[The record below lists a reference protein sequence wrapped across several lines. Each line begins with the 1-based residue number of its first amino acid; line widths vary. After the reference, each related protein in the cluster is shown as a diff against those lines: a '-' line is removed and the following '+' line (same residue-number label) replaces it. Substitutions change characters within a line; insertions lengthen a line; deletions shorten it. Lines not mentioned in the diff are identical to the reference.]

1 MNKFLNF
8 SFRYYLKSNKI
19 YFILICIILFLNQS
33 KIFAEDY
40 SLNFNGT
47 NEYVIVPFDST
58 MNPSGDF
65 SVSAWVKLSNKNEYR
80 SAVTSRSETV
90 NGNQTGGYM
99 LYISDA
105 NKWQFWNGFGDTAG
119 FWKQANS
126 DRRIIENTW
135 QMQTVTYDH
144 SNTLM
149 RLYVDGEL
157 LKQNSSASLV
167 ANTDKPLYIGAGR
180 TNKHPHDALP
190 PDFYFNGRIDDVA
203 IWNTTLSA
211 AEIVQLYNSG
221 ETLYA
226 GDNYGDYTSA
236 GSLQEYWTM
245 DTEVSGENNGSGT
258 TLFGEKNNNDG
269 SFVNTPDWDDTDFPG
284 TVPTLSS
291 SSPVDD
297 ETNVLTDTN
306 IVLNFSEIIKVNTG
320 NITLKKTSD
329 DSVVEIFDI
338 NGSNVSL
345 SSTTQITIDPTDLLE
360 NSTEYYI
367 LIDATAIV
375 DLSRNNFEGIS
386 LTTALSF
393 STAGAAAS
401 NSLDDPLDDKD
412 VVASI
417 EAQTEAPKKVVQH
430 VTTPIFNRL
439 NWIRGYETDEN
450 LSAQNIKFNIAN
462 PKIDKILNIIHQT
475 VSLNKIPNRLEDDWL
490 FWSEGSISVGRVGET
505 STSSF
510 KEIDT
515 NAITIGWDKKIDQ
528 KKIHGYAITY
538 TKDDVKV
545 GDNGSTL
552 DVDSYSFSTYATFHR
567 KENSYIEGIL
577 GTSRLD
583 LKNKRVKNSN
593 SLTGDRNGKQFFGS
607 IHYINT
613 ITKENVNIS
622 PNLRLDL
629 SYTKLTDYTETG
641 TNALNY
647 HEQTVETAG
656 IYGGFA
662 FNKEVF
668 KDDYIIR
675 PTAGFELGIDLSPS
689 SDVSLNYVSDP
700 NTKYTKSIDQQ
711 GEESVKGKIGFDLLK
726 DNGWSLMAFYERNQS
741 ENSHSDT
748 FYFLAGYVVS
758 KDEEYAMELDENKT
772 SLVYKRNLDGFEIK
786 FDSGYELFTE
796 NPDYELFLKLT
807 SKF

>member
-1 MNKFLNF
+1 MLSIIKF
-8 SFRYYLKSNKI
+8 
-19 YFILICIILFLNQS
+19 YFFYFLFFLGLINSSI
-33 KIFAEDY
+33 AEDY
-40 SLNFNGT
+40 SLSFNGT
-47 NEYVIVPFDST
+47 NEYVSVPFDST
-58 MNPSGDF
+58 MNPSGNF
-65 SVSAWVKLSNKNEYR
+65 SVSAWVKLSNKNAYR

-99 LYISDA
+99 LYISNA
-105 NKWQFWNGFGDTAG
+105 NKWQFWNGFGNTG
-119 FWKQANS
+119 GLWKQANS
-126 DRRIIENTW
+126 STRIIENTW

-144 SNTLM
+144 ANTHM
-149 RLYVDGEL
+149 RLYVDGVLVAQNNSETL
-157 LKQNSSASLV
+157 L

-180 TNKHPHDALP
+180 TNKHPHDVDP
-190 PDFYFNGRIDDVA
+190 PQFHFNGKIDDVA
-203 IWNTTLSA
+203 IWNAMLSSD
-211 AEIVQLYNSG
+211 EIVQLYNSG

-226 GDNYGDYTSA
+226 GDNYGNYTSS

-245 DTEVSGENNGSGT
+245 DTEVSGENNGTGT

-269 SFVNTPDWDDTDFPG
+269 TFVNTPDWDDADFPG
-284 TVPTLSS
+284 TVPSLSS
-291 SSPVDD
+291 SSPADD
-297 ETNVLTDTN
+297 ETNVLTDIN

-338 NGSNVSL
+338 NGANVSL
-345 SSTTQITIDPTDLLE
+345 SSNTQITIDPTDFLE
-360 NSTEYYI
+360 KNTDYYV

-375 DLSRNNFEGIS
+375 DLSRNNYGGIS
-386 LTTALSF
+386 NKTTYNF
-393 STAGAAAS
+393 STGGKGAT
-401 NSLDDPLDDKD
+401 NPLDDKD

-417 EAQTEAPKKVVQH
+417 EAQTEAPKKVLQH
-430 VTTPIFNRL
+430 ITTPIFNRL
-439 NWIRGYETDEN
+439 NWIRGYETDNN
-450 LSAQNIKFNIAN
+450 LNSQKIKFNLVN
-462 PKIDKILNIIHQT
+462 PKIDKILNIIPET
-475 VSLNKIPNRLEDDWL
+475 VSLNKIPTRLEDDWL

-552 DVDSYSFSTYATFHR
+552 DVESYSFSTYATFHR
-567 KENSYIEGIL
+567 KENSYVEGIL
-577 GTSRLD
+577 GTSKLD
-583 LKNKRVKNSN
+583 LRNKRVKNNN
-593 SLTGDRNGKQFFGS
+593 SLKGDRNGKQFFGS

-613 ITKENVNIS
+613 ISNEKVNIS

-641 TNALNY
+641 SNAISY
-647 HEQTVETAG
+647 DEQTVETAG
-656 IYGGFA
+656 IFGGFT

-675 PTAGFELGIDLSPS
+675 PSAGFELGLDLSPN
-689 SDVSLNYVSDP
+689 SDISLNYVSDP

-711 GEESVKGKIGFDLLK
+711 GEESIKGKVGFDLLK

-741 ENSHSDT
+741 QNRHSDT
-748 FYFLAGYVVS
+748 FYFLTGYVVS
-758 KDEEYAMELDENKT
+758 KDEEYVMKIDENKT
-772 SLVYKRNLDGFEIK
+772 SLVYKKNIDGVDIK

-796 NPDYELFLKLT
+796 NPDYYFNLKLT
-807 SKF
+807 RNF

>member
-1 MNKFLNF
+1 MLSIIKF
-8 SFRYYLKSNKI
+8 
-19 YFILICIILFLNQS
+19 YFFYFLFFLGLINSSI
-33 KIFAEDY
+33 AEDY
-40 SLNFNGT
+40 SLSFNGT
-47 NEYVIVPFDST
+47 NEYVSVPFDST
-58 MNPSGDF
+58 MNPSGNF
-65 SVSAWVKLSNKNEYR
+65 SVSAWVKLSNKNAYR

-99 LYISDA
+99 LYISNA
-105 NKWQFWNGFGDTAG
+105 NKWQFWNGFGNTG
-119 FWKQANS
+119 GLWKQANS
-126 DRRIIENTW
+126 STRIIENTW

-144 SNTLM
+144 ANTHM
-149 RLYVDGEL
+149 RLYVDGVL
-157 LKQNSSASLV
+157 VAQNNSASLV

-180 TNKHPHDALP
+180 TNKHPHDVDP
-190 PDFYFNGRIDDVA
+190 PQFHFNGKIDDVA
-203 IWNTTLSA
+203 IWNAMLSSD
-211 AEIVQLYNSG
+211 EIVQLYNSG

-226 GDNYGDYTSA
+226 GDNYGNYTSS

-245 DTEVSGENNGSGT
+245 DTEVSGENNGTGT

-269 SFVNTPDWDDTDFPG
+269 TFVNTPDWDDADFPG
-284 TVPTLSS
+284 TVPSLSS
-291 SSPVDD
+291 SSPADD
-297 ETNVLTDTN
+297 ETNVLTDIN

-345 SSTTQITIDPTDLLE
+345 SSTTQITIDPTDFLE
-360 NSTEYYI
+360 KSTDYYV

-375 DLSRNNFEGIS
+375 DLSRNNYAGIS
-386 LTTALSF
+386 NKTTYNF
-393 STAGAAAS
+393 STGGTGAS
-401 NSLDDPLDDKD
+401 NPLDDKD

-430 VTTPIFNRL
+430 VTTPVFNRL

-450 LSAQNIKFNIAN
+450 LSAQKIKFNIAN
-462 PKIDKILNIIHQT
+462 PKIEKILNVIPQT
-475 VSLNKIPNRLEDDWL
+475 VSLNKIPTRLEDDWL

-552 DVDSYSFSTYATFHR
+552 DVESYSFSTYATFHR
-567 KENSYIEGIL
+567 KENSYVEGIL
-577 GTSRLD
+577 GTSKLD
-583 LKNKRVKNSN
+583 LRNKRVKNNN
-593 SLTGDRNGKQFFGS
+593 SLKGDRNGKQFFGS

-613 ITKENVNIS
+613 ISNEKVNIS

-641 TNALNY
+641 SNAISY
-647 HEQTVETAG
+647 DEQTVETAG
-656 IYGGFA
+656 IFGGFT

-675 PTAGFELGIDLSPS
+675 PSAGFELGLDLSPN
-689 SDVSLNYVSDP
+689 SDISLNYVSDP

-711 GEESVKGKIGFDLLK
+711 GEESIKGKVGFDLLK

-741 ENSHSDT
+741 QNRHSDT
-748 FYFLAGYVVS
+748 FYFLTGYVVS
-758 KDEEYAMELDENKT
+758 KDEEYVMKIDENKT
-772 SLVYKRNLDGFEIK
+772 SLVYKKNIDGIDIK

-796 NPDYELFLKLT
+796 NPDYYFNLKLT
-807 SKF
+807 RNF

>member
-1 MNKFLNF
+1 MNKFLNL
-8 SFRYYLKSNKI
+8 SFRQYLKSKI
-19 YFILICIILFLNQS
+19 NYFIWISIILFFNQN

-40 SLNFNGT
+40 SLSFNGT
-47 NEYVIVPFDST
+47 NEYVSVPFNST

-65 SVSAWVKLSNKNEYR
+65 SVSAWVKLTNSNKYR

-105 NKWQFWNGFGDTAG
+105 NKWQFWNGHGDTDG
-119 FWKQANS
+119 FWAQANS
-126 DRRIIENTW
+126 DKRIVQNTW

-144 SNTLM
+144 ANTHM
-149 RLYVDGEL
+149 RLYVDGVLVAQNNSETL
-157 LKQNSSASLV
+157 L

-190 PDFYFNGRIDDVA
+190 PQFYFNGNIDDVA

-226 GDNYGDYTSA
+226 GDNYGDYTSS

-245 DTEVSGENNGSGT
+245 DSEVSGENNGSGT
-258 TLFGEKNNNDG
+258 TLFGERNNNDG
-269 SFVNTPDWDDTDFPG
+269 TFVNTPDWDSSDYPG
-284 TVPTLSS
+284 TDPTLSS

-297 ETNVLTDTN
+297 ETNVLTDIN
-306 IVLNFSEIIKVNTG
+306 IVLNFSEIIKVNSG

-329 DSVVEIFDI
+329 DSVVETFDI

-345 SSTTQITIDPTDLLE
+345 SSNTQITIDPTDFLE
-360 NSTEYYI
+360 KNTEYYV

-375 DLSRNNFEGIS
+375 DLSRNNYAGIS
-386 LTTALSF
+386 STTALSF
-393 STAGAAAS
+393 STGGTGAS
-401 NSLDDPLDDKD
+401 NPFDDKD
-412 VVASI
+412 VLALI

-430 VTTPIFNRL
+430 VTSPIFNRL
-439 NWIRGYETDEN
+439 NWIRGYEIDDN
-450 LSAQNIKFNIAN
+450 LSAQKIKLNIAN
-462 PKIDKILNIIHQT
+462 PKIEKILNIIPQT
-475 VSLNKIPNRLEDDWL
+475 VSLNKIPSRSEDDWL
-490 FWSEGSISVGRVGET
+490 FWSEGSIGVGRVGET
-505 STSSF
+505 SSSSF

-515 NAITIGWDKKIDQ
+515 NSVTLGWDKKKNQ
-528 KKIHGYAITY
+528 KTIHGYAITY
-538 TKDDVKV
+538 TKEDVKV

-552 DVDSYSFSTYATFHR
+552 DVHSYSLSTYTTFHQ

-577 GTSRLD
+577 GTSILD
-583 LKNKRVKNSN
+583 LENKRVKNSN
-593 SLTGDRNGKQFFGS
+593 SSTGDRNAKQLFGS

-613 ITKENVNIS
+613 ISKKNTNIS
-622 PNLRLDL
+622 PNLRFDL
-629 SYTKLTDYTETG
+629 SYTKLADYTETG
-641 TNALNY
+641 SNAIKY
-647 HEQTVETAG
+647 HEQIVETAG
-656 IYGGFA
+656 VYGGFT

-668 KDDYIIR
+668 KDEYIIR
-675 PTAGFELGIDLSPS
+675 PTAGFELGLDLSPS

-711 GEESVKGKIGFDLLK
+711 GEKSIKGKVGFDLLK
-726 DNGWSLMAFYERNQS
+726 ENGWSLMAFYERNQS

-748 FYFLAGYVVS
+748 FYFLTGYVVS
-758 KDEEYAMELDENKT
+758 KDEEYTMELNENKT
-772 SLVYKRNLDGFEIK
+772 LLVYKRKIDGFEIK
-786 FDSGYELFTE
+786 FDTGYELFTE
-796 NPDYELFLKLT
+796 NPLYELNLKLT

>member
-1 MNKFLNF
+1 MLSIIKF
-8 SFRYYLKSNKI
+8 
-19 YFILICIILFLNQS
+19 YFFYFLFFLGLINSSI
-33 KIFAEDY
+33 AEDY
-40 SLNFNGT
+40 SLSFNGT
-47 NEYVIVPFDST
+47 NEYVSVPFDST
-58 MNPSGDF
+58 MNPSGNF
-65 SVSAWVKLSNKNEYR
+65 SVSAWVKLSNKNAYR

-99 LYISDA
+99 LYISNA
-105 NKWQFWNGFGDTAG
+105 NKWQFWNGFGNTG
-119 FWKQANS
+119 GLWKQANS
-126 DRRIIENTW
+126 STRIIENTW

-144 SNTLM
+144 ANTHM
-149 RLYVDGEL
+149 RLYVDGVLVAQNNSETL
-157 LKQNSSASLV
+157 L

-180 TNKHPHDALP
+180 TNKHPHDVDP
-190 PDFYFNGRIDDVA
+190 PQFHFNGKIDDVA
-203 IWNTTLSA
+203 IWNAMLSSD
-211 AEIVQLYNSG
+211 EIVQLYNSG

-226 GDNYGDYTSA
+226 GDNYGNYTSS

-245 DTEVSGENNGSGT
+245 DTEVSGENNGTGT

-269 SFVNTPDWDDTDFPG
+269 TFVNTPDWDDADFPG
-284 TVPTLSS
+284 TVPSLSS
-291 SSPVDD
+291 SSPADD
-297 ETNVLTDTN
+297 ETNVLTDIN

-338 NGSNVSL
+338 NGANVSL
-345 SSTTQITIDPTDLLE
+345 SSNTQITIDPTDFLE
-360 NSTEYYI
+360 KNTDYYV

-375 DLSRNNFEGIS
+375 DLSRNNYGGIS
-386 LTTALSF
+386 NKTTYNF
-393 STAGAAAS
+393 STGGKGAT
-401 NSLDDPLDDKD
+401 NPLDDKD

-417 EAQTEAPKKVVQH
+417 EAQTEAPKKVLQH
-430 VTTPIFNRL
+430 ITTPIFNRL
-439 NWIRGYETDEN
+439 NWIRGYETDNN
-450 LSAQNIKFNIAN
+450 LNSQKIKFNLVN
-462 PKIDKILNIIHQT
+462 PKIDKILNIIPET
-475 VSLNKIPNRLEDDWL
+475 VSLNKIPTRLEDDWL

-552 DVDSYSFSTYATFHR
+552 DVESYSFSTYATFHR
-567 KENSYIEGIL
+567 KENSYVEGIL
-577 GTSRLD
+577 GTSKLD
-583 LKNKRVKNSN
+583 LRNKRVKNNN
-593 SLTGDRNGKQFFGS
+593 SLKGDRNGKQFFGS

-613 ITKENVNIS
+613 ISNEKVNIS

-641 TNALNY
+641 SNAISY
-647 HEQTVETAG
+647 DEQTVETAG
-656 IYGGFA
+656 IFGGFT

-675 PTAGFELGIDLSPS
+675 PSAGFELGLDLSPN
-689 SDVSLNYVSDP
+689 SDISLNYVSDP

-711 GEESVKGKIGFDLLK
+711 GEESIKGKVGFDLLK

-741 ENSHSDT
+741 QNRHSDT
-748 FYFLAGYVVS
+748 FYFLTGYVVS
-758 KDEEYAMELDENKT
+758 KDEEYVMKIDENKT
-772 SLVYKRNLDGFEIK
+772 SLVYKKNIDGIDIK

-796 NPDYELFLKLT
+796 NPDYYFNLKLT
-807 SKF
+807 RNF

>member
-1 MNKFLNF
+1 MLSIIKF
-8 SFRYYLKSNKI
+8 
-19 YFILICIILFLNQS
+19 YFFYFLFFLGLINSSI
-33 KIFAEDY
+33 AEDY
-40 SLNFNGT
+40 SLSFNGT
-47 NEYVIVPFDST
+47 NEYVSVPFDST
-58 MNPSGDF
+58 MNPSGNF
-65 SVSAWVKLSNKNEYR
+65 SVSAWVKLSNKNAYR

-99 LYISDA
+99 LYISNA
-105 NKWQFWNGFGDTAG
+105 NKWQFWNGFGNTG
-119 FWKQANS
+119 GLWKQANS
-126 DRRIIENTW
+126 STRIIENTW

-144 SNTLM
+144 ANTHM
-149 RLYVDGEL
+149 RLYVDGVL
-157 LKQNSSASLV
+157 VAQNNSASLV

-180 TNKHPHDALP
+180 TNKHPHDVDP
-190 PDFYFNGRIDDVA
+190 PQFHFNGKIDDVA
-203 IWNTTLSA
+203 IWNAMLSSD
-211 AEIVQLYNSG
+211 EIVQLYNSG

-226 GDNYGDYTSA
+226 GDNYGNYTSS

-245 DTEVSGENNGSGT
+245 DTEVSGENNGTGT

-269 SFVNTPDWDDTDFPG
+269 TFVNTPDWDDADFPG
-284 TVPTLSS
+284 TVPSLSS
-291 SSPVDD
+291 SSPADD
-297 ETNVLTDTN
+297 ETNVLTDIN

-338 NGSNVSL
+338 NGANVSL
-345 SSTTQITIDPTDLLE
+345 SSNTQITIDPTDFLE
-360 NSTEYYI
+360 KNTDYYV

-375 DLSRNNFEGIS
+375 DLSRNNYGGIS
-386 LTTALSF
+386 NKTTYNF
-393 STAGAAAS
+393 STGGKGAT
-401 NSLDDPLDDKD
+401 NPLDDKD
-412 VVASI
+412 VVSSI
-417 EAQTEAPKKVVQH
+417 EAQTEAPKKVLQH
-430 VTTPIFNRL
+430 ITTPIFNRL
-439 NWIRGYETDEN
+439 NWIRGYETDNN
-450 LSAQNIKFNIAN
+450 LNSQKIKFNIVN
-462 PKIDKILNIIHQT
+462 PKIDKILNIIPET
-475 VSLNKIPNRLEDDWL
+475 VSLNKIPTRLEDDWL

-552 DVDSYSFSTYATFHR
+552 DVESYSFSTYATFHR
-567 KENSYIEGIL
+567 KENSYVEGIL
-577 GTSRLD
+577 GTSKLD
-583 LKNKRVKNSN
+583 LRNKRVKNNN
-593 SLTGDRNGKQFFGS
+593 SLKGDRNGKQFFGS

-613 ITKENVNIS
+613 ISNEKVNIS

-641 TNALNY
+641 SNAISY
-647 HEQTVETAG
+647 DEQTVETAG
-656 IYGGFA
+656 IFGGFT

-675 PTAGFELGIDLSPS
+675 PSAGFELGLDLSPN
-689 SDVSLNYVSDP
+689 SDISLNYVSDP

-711 GEESVKGKIGFDLLK
+711 GEESIKGKVGFDLLK

-741 ENSHSDT
+741 QNRHSDT
-748 FYFLAGYVVS
+748 FYFLTGYVVS
-758 KDEEYAMELDENKT
+758 KDEEYVMKIDENKT
-772 SLVYKRNLDGFEIK
+772 SLVYKKNIDGIDIK

-796 NPDYELFLKLT
+796 NPDYYFNLKLT
-807 SKF
+807 RNF

>member
-1 MNKFLNF
+1 MNKFLNL
-8 SFRYYLKSNKI
+8 SFRQYLKSKI
-19 YFILICIILFLNQS
+19 NYFIWISIILFFNQN

-40 SLNFNGT
+40 SLSFNGT
-47 NEYVIVPFDST
+47 NEYVSVPFNST

-65 SVSAWVKLSNKNEYR
+65 SVSAWVKLTNSNKYR

-105 NKWQFWNGFGDTAG
+105 NKWQFWNGHGDTDG
-119 FWKQANS
+119 FWAQANS
-126 DRRIIENTW
+126 DRRIVQNTW

-144 SNTLM
+144 ANTHM
-149 RLYVDGEL
+149 RLYVDGVLVAQNNSETL
-157 LKQNSSASLV
+157 L

-190 PDFYFNGRIDDVA
+190 PQFYFNGNIDDVA

-226 GDNYGDYTSA
+226 GDNYGDYTSS

-245 DTEVSGENNGSGT
+245 DSEVSGENNGSGT
-258 TLFGEKNNNDG
+258 TLFGERNNNDG
-269 SFVNTPDWDDTDFPG
+269 TFVNTPDWDSSDYPG
-284 TVPTLSS
+284 TDPTLSS

-306 IVLNFSEIIKVNTG
+306 IVLNFSEIIKVNSG

-329 DSVVEIFDI
+329 DSVVETFDI

-345 SSTTQITIDPTDLLE
+345 SSNTQITIDPTDFLE
-360 NSTEYYI
+360 KNTEYYV

-375 DLSRNNFEGIS
+375 DLSRNNYAGIS
-386 LTTALSF
+386 STTALSF
-393 STAGAAAS
+393 STGGTGAS
-401 NSLDDPLDDKD
+401 NPFDDKD
-412 VVASI
+412 VLALI

-430 VTTPIFNRL
+430 VTSPIFNRL
-439 NWIRGYETDEN
+439 NWIRGYEIDDN
-450 LSAQNIKFNIAN
+450 LSAQKIKFNIAN
-462 PKIDKILNIIHQT
+462 PKIEKILNIIPQT
-475 VSLNKIPNRLEDDWL
+475 VSLNKIPSRSEDDWL
-490 FWSEGSISVGRVGET
+490 FWSEGSIGVGRVGET
-505 STSSF
+505 SSSSF

-515 NAITIGWDKKIDQ
+515 NSVTLGWDKKKNQ
-528 KKIHGYAITY
+528 KTIHGYAITY
-538 TKDDVKV
+538 TKEDVKV

-552 DVDSYSFSTYATFHR
+552 DVHSYSFSTYTTFHQ

-577 GTSRLD
+577 GTSILD
-583 LKNKRVKNSN
+583 LENKRVKNSN
-593 SLTGDRNGKQFFGS
+593 SSTGDRNAKQLFGS

-613 ITKENVNIS
+613 ISKKNTNIS
-622 PNLRLDL
+622 PNLRFDL
-629 SYTKLTDYTETG
+629 SYTKLADYTETG
-641 TNALNY
+641 SNAIKY
-647 HEQTVETAG
+647 HEQIVETAG
-656 IYGGFA
+656 VYGGFA

-675 PTAGFELGIDLSPS
+675 PTAGFELGLDLSPS

-711 GEESVKGKIGFDLLK
+711 GEKSIKGKVGFDLLK
-726 DNGWSLMAFYERNQS
+726 ENGWSLMAFYERNQS

-748 FYFLAGYVVS
+748 FYFLTGYVVS
-758 KDEEYAMELDENKT
+758 KDEEYTMELNENKT
-772 SLVYKRNLDGFEIK
+772 LLVYKRNIDGFEIK
-786 FDSGYELFTE
+786 FDTGYELFTE
-796 NPDYELFLKLT
+796 NPLYELNLKLT

>member
-1 MNKFLNF
+1 MFNFKKFYLNF
-8 SFRYYLKSNKI
+8 FNFL
-19 YFILICIILFLNQS
+19 FFLGLINYSL
-33 KIFAEDY
+33 AADY
-40 SLNFNGT
+40 SLSFNGT
-47 NEYVIVPFDST
+47 DEYVSVPFDST

-65 SVSAWVKLSNKNEYR
+65 SVSAWVKLSNKNAYR

-99 LYISDA
+99 LYISNA
-105 NKWQFWNGFGDTAG
+105 NKWQFWNGFGNTG
-119 FWKQANS
+119 GLWKQANS
-126 DRRIIENTW
+126 STRIIENTW

-144 SNTLM
+144 ANTHM
-149 RLYVDGEL
+149 RLYVDGVL
-157 LKQNSSASLV
+157 VAQNNSASLV

-180 TNKHPHDALP
+180 TNKHPHDVDP
-190 PDFYFNGRIDDVA
+190 PQFHFNGKIDDVA
-203 IWNTTLSA
+203 IWNAMLSSD
-211 AEIVQLYNSG
+211 EIVQLYNSG

-226 GDNYGDYTSA
+226 GDNYGNYTSS

-245 DTEVSGENNGSGT
+245 DTEVSGENNGTGT

-269 SFVNTPDWDDTDFPG
+269 TFVNTPDWDDADFPG
-284 TVPTLSS
+284 TVPSLSS
-291 SSPVDD
+291 SSPADD
-297 ETNVLTDTN
+297 ETNVLTDIN

-338 NGSNVSL
+338 NGANVSL
-345 SSTTQITIDPTDLLE
+345 SSNTQITIDPTDFLE
-360 NSTEYYI
+360 KNTDYYV

-375 DLSRNNFEGIS
+375 DLSRNNYEGIS
-386 LTTALSF
+386 NKTTYNF
-393 STAGAAAS
+393 STGGTGAT
-401 NSLDDPLDDKD
+401 NPLDDKD

-417 EAQTEAPKKVVQH
+417 EAQTEAPKKVLQH
-430 VTTPIFNRL
+430 ITTPIFNRL
-439 NWIRGYETDEN
+439 NWIRGYETDNN
-450 LSAQNIKFNIAN
+450 LNSQKIKFNLVN
-462 PKIDKILNIIHQT
+462 PKIDKILNIIPET
-475 VSLNKIPNRLEDDWL
+475 VSLNKIPTRLEDDWL

-552 DVDSYSFSTYATFHR
+552 DVESYSFSTYATFHR
-567 KENSYIEGIL
+567 KENSYVEGIL
-577 GTSRLD
+577 GTSKLD
-583 LKNKRVKNSN
+583 LRNKRVKNNN
-593 SLTGDRNGKQFFGS
+593 SLKGDRNGKQFFGS

-613 ITKENVNIS
+613 ISNEKVNIS

-641 TNALNY
+641 SNAISY
-647 HEQTVETAG
+647 DEQTVETAG
-656 IYGGFA
+656 IFGGFT

-675 PTAGFELGIDLSPS
+675 PSAGFELGLDLSPN
-689 SDVSLNYVSDP
+689 SDISLNYVSDP

-711 GEESVKGKIGFDLLK
+711 GEESIKGKVGFDLLK
-726 DNGWSLMAFYERNQS
+726 DNGWSLMAF
-741 ENSHSDT
+741 
-748 FYFLAGYVVS
+748 
-758 KDEEYAMELDENKT
+758 
-772 SLVYKRNLDGFEIK
+772 
-786 FDSGYELFTE
+786 
-796 NPDYELFLKLT
+796 
-807 SKF
+807 

>member
-1 MNKFLNF
+1 MLSIIKF
-8 SFRYYLKSNKI
+8 
-19 YFILICIILFLNQS
+19 YFFYFLFFLGLINSSI
-33 KIFAEDY
+33 AEDY
-40 SLNFNGT
+40 SLSFNGT
-47 NEYVIVPFDST
+47 NEYVSVPFDST
-58 MNPSGDF
+58 MNPSGNF
-65 SVSAWVKLSNKNEYR
+65 SVSAWVKLSNKNAYR

-99 LYISDA
+99 LYISNA
-105 NKWQFWNGFGDTAG
+105 NKWQFWNGFGNTG
-119 FWKQANS
+119 GLWKQANS
-126 DRRIIENTW
+126 STRIIENTW

-144 SNTLM
+144 ANTHM
-149 RLYVDGEL
+149 RLYVDGVLVAQNNSETL
-157 LKQNSSASLV
+157 L

-180 TNKHPHDALP
+180 TNKHPHDVDP
-190 PDFYFNGRIDDVA
+190 PQFHFNGKIDDVA
-203 IWNTTLSA
+203 IWNAMLSSD
-211 AEIVQLYNSG
+211 EIVQLYNSG

-226 GDNYGDYTSA
+226 GDNYGNYTSS

-245 DTEVSGENNGSGT
+245 DTEVSGENNGTGT

-269 SFVNTPDWDDTDFPG
+269 TFVNTPDWDDADFPG
-284 TVPTLSS
+284 TVPSLSS
-291 SSPVDD
+291 SSPADD
-297 ETNVLTDTN
+297 ETNVLTDIN

-338 NGSNVSL
+338 NGANVSL
-345 SSTTQITIDPTDLLE
+345 SSNTQITIDPTDFLE
-360 NSTEYYI
+360 KNTDYYV

-375 DLSRNNFEGIS
+375 DLSRNNYGGIS
-386 LTTALSF
+386 NKTTYNF
-393 STAGAAAS
+393 STGGTGAT
-401 NSLDDPLDDKD
+401 NPLDDKD
-412 VVASI
+412 VVSSI
-417 EAQTEAPKKVVQH
+417 EAQTEAPKKVLQH
-430 VTTPIFNRL
+430 ITTPIFNRL
-439 NWIRGYETDEN
+439 NWIRGYETDNN
-450 LSAQNIKFNIAN
+450 LNSQKIKFNLVN
-462 PKIDKILNIIHQT
+462 PKIDKILNIIPET
-475 VSLNKIPNRLEDDWL
+475 VSLNKIPTRLEDDWL

-552 DVDSYSFSTYATFHR
+552 DVESYSFSTYATFHR
-567 KENSYIEGIL
+567 KENSYVEGIL
-577 GTSRLD
+577 GTSKLD
-583 LKNKRVKNSN
+583 LRNKRVKNNN
-593 SLTGDRNGKQFFGS
+593 SLKGDRNGKQFFGS

-613 ITKENVNIS
+613 ISNEKVNIS

-641 TNALNY
+641 SNAISY
-647 HEQTVETAG
+647 DEQTVETAG
-656 IYGGFA
+656 IFGGFT

-675 PTAGFELGIDLSPS
+675 PSAGFELGLDLSPN
-689 SDVSLNYVSDP
+689 SDISLNYVSDP

-711 GEESVKGKIGFDLLK
+711 GEESIKGKVGFDLLK

-741 ENSHSDT
+741 QNRHSDT
-748 FYFLAGYVVS
+748 FYFLTGYVVS
-758 KDEEYAMELDENKT
+758 KDEEYVMKIDENKT
-772 SLVYKRNLDGFEIK
+772 SLVYKKNIDGIDIK

-796 NPDYELFLKLT
+796 NPDYYFNLKLT
-807 SKF
+807 RNF

>member
-1 MNKFLNF
+1 MLSIIKF
-8 SFRYYLKSNKI
+8 
-19 YFILICIILFLNQS
+19 YFFYFLFFLGLINSSIS
-33 KIFAEDY
+33 EDY
-40 SLNFNGT
+40 SLSFNGT
-47 NEYVIVPFDST
+47 NEYVSVPFDST
-58 MNPSGDF
+58 MNPSGNF
-65 SVSAWVKLSNKNEYR
+65 SVSAWVKLSNKNAYR

-99 LYISDA
+99 LYISNA
-105 NKWQFWNGFGDTAG
+105 NKWQFWNGFGNTG
-119 FWKQANS
+119 GLWKQANS
-126 DRRIIENTW
+126 STRIIENTW

-144 SNTLM
+144 ANTHM
-149 RLYVDGEL
+149 RLYVDGVL
-157 LKQNSSASLV
+157 VAQNNSASLV

-180 TNKHPHDALP
+180 TNKHPHDVDP
-190 PDFYFNGRIDDVA
+190 PQFHFNGKIDDVA
-203 IWNTTLSA
+203 IWNAMLSSD
-211 AEIVQLYNSG
+211 EIVQLYNSG

-226 GDNYGDYTSA
+226 GDNYGNYTSS

-245 DTEVSGENNGSGT
+245 DTEVSGENNGAGT

-269 SFVNTPDWDDTDFPG
+269 SFVNTPDWDDADFPG
-284 TVPTLSS
+284 TVPSLSS
-291 SSPVDD
+291 SSPADD
-297 ETNVLTDTN
+297 ETNVLTDIN

-338 NGSNVSL
+338 NGANVSL
-345 SSTTQITIDPTDLLE
+345 SSNTQITIDPTDFLE
-360 NSTEYYI
+360 KNTDYYV

-375 DLSRNNFEGIS
+375 DLSRNNYGGIS
-386 LTTALSF
+386 NKTTYNF
-393 STAGAAAS
+393 STGGKGAT
-401 NSLDDPLDDKD
+401 NPLDDKD

-417 EAQTEAPKKVVQH
+417 EAQTEAPKKVLQH
-430 VTTPIFNRL
+430 ITTPIFNRL
-439 NWIRGYETDEN
+439 NWIRGYETDNN
-450 LSAQNIKFNIAN
+450 LNSQKIKFNLVN
-462 PKIDKILNIIHQT
+462 PKIDKILNIIPET
-475 VSLNKIPNRLEDDWL
+475 VSLNKIPTRLEDDWL

-552 DVDSYSFSTYATFHR
+552 DVESYSFSTYATFHR
-567 KENSYIEGIL
+567 KENSYVEGIL
-577 GTSRLD
+577 GTSKLD
-583 LKNKRVKNSN
+583 LRNKRVKNNN
-593 SLTGDRNGKQFFGS
+593 SLKGDRNGKQFFGS

-613 ITKENVNIS
+613 ISNEKVNIS

-641 TNALNY
+641 SNAISYDEL
-647 HEQTVETAG
+647 TVETAG
-656 IYGGFA
+656 IFGGFT

-675 PTAGFELGIDLSPS
+675 PSAGFELGLDLSPN
-689 SDVSLNYVSDP
+689 SDISLNYVSDP

-711 GEESVKGKIGFDLLK
+711 GEESIKGKVGFDLLK

-741 ENSHSDT
+741 QNRHSDT
-748 FYFLAGYVVS
+748 FYFLTGYVVS
-758 KDEEYAMELDENKT
+758 KDEEYVMKIDENKT
-772 SLVYKRNLDGFEIK
+772 SLVYKKNIDGIDIK

-796 NPDYELFLKLT
+796 NPDYYFNLKLT
-807 SKF
+807 RNF

>member
-1 MNKFLNF
+1 MLSIIKF
-8 SFRYYLKSNKI
+8 
-19 YFILICIILFLNQS
+19 YFFYFLFFLGLINSSI
-33 KIFAEDY
+33 AEDY
-40 SLNFNGT
+40 SLSFNGT
-47 NEYVIVPFDST
+47 NEYVSVPFDST
-58 MNPSGDF
+58 MNPSGNF
-65 SVSAWVKLSNKNEYR
+65 SVSAWVKLSNKNAYR

-99 LYISDA
+99 LYISNA
-105 NKWQFWNGFGDTAG
+105 NKWQFWNGFGNTG
-119 FWKQANS
+119 GLWKQANS
-126 DRRIIENTW
+126 STRIIENTW

-144 SNTLM
+144 ANTHM
-149 RLYVDGEL
+149 RLYVDGVL
-157 LKQNSSASLV
+157 VAQNNSASLV

-180 TNKHPHDALP
+180 TNKHPHDVDP
-190 PDFYFNGRIDDVA
+190 PQFHFNGKIDDVA
-203 IWNTTLSA
+203 IWNAMLSSD
-211 AEIVQLYNSG
+211 EIVQLYNSG

-226 GDNYGDYTSA
+226 GDNYGNYTSS

-245 DTEVSGENNGSGT
+245 DTEVSGENNGTGT

-269 SFVNTPDWDDTDFPG
+269 TFVNTPDWDDADFPG
-284 TVPTLSS
+284 TVPSLSS
-291 SSPVDD
+291 SSPADD
-297 ETNVLTDTN
+297 ESDVLTDTN

-338 NGSNVSL
+338 NGANVSL
-345 SSTTQITIDPTDLLE
+345 SSNTQITIDPTDFLE
-360 NSTEYYI
+360 KNTDYYV

-375 DLSRNNFEGIS
+375 DLSRNNYGGIS
-386 LTTALSF
+386 NKTTYNF
-393 STAGAAAS
+393 STGGRGAT
-401 NSLDDPLDDKD
+401 NPLDDKD

-417 EAQTEAPKKVVQH
+417 EAQTEAPKKVLQH
-430 VTTPIFNRL
+430 ITTPIFNRL
-439 NWIRGYETDEN
+439 NWIRGYETDNN
-450 LSAQNIKFNIAN
+450 LNSQKIKFNLVN
-462 PKIDKILNIIHQT
+462 PKIDKILNIIPET
-475 VSLNKIPNRLEDDWL
+475 VSLNKIPTRLEDDWL

-552 DVDSYSFSTYATFHR
+552 DVESYSFSTYATFHR
-567 KENSYIEGIL
+567 KENSYVEGIL
-577 GTSRLD
+577 GTSKLD
-583 LKNKRVKNSN
+583 LRNKRVKNNN
-593 SLTGDRNGKQFFGS
+593 SLKGDRNGKQFFGS

-613 ITKENVNIS
+613 ISKENVNIS

-641 TNALNY
+641 SNAISY
-647 HEQTVETAG
+647 DEQTVETAG
-656 IYGGFA
+656 IFGGFT

-675 PTAGFELGIDLSPS
+675 PSAGFELGLDLSPN
-689 SDVSLNYVSDP
+689 SDISLNYVSDP

-711 GEESVKGKIGFDLLK
+711 GEESIKGKVGFDLLK

-741 ENSHSDT
+741 QNRHSDT
-748 FYFLAGYVVS
+748 FYFLTGYVVS
-758 KDEEYAMELDENKT
+758 KDEEYVMKIDENKT
-772 SLVYKRNLDGFEIK
+772 SLVYKKNIDGVDIK

-796 NPDYELFLKLT
+796 NPDYYFNLKLT
-807 SKF
+807 RNF

>member
-1 MNKFLNF
+1 MLSIIKF
-8 SFRYYLKSNKI
+8 
-19 YFILICIILFLNQS
+19 YFFYFLFFLGLINSSI
-33 KIFAEDY
+33 AEDY
-40 SLNFNGT
+40 SLSFNGT
-47 NEYVIVPFDST
+47 NEYVSVPFDST
-58 MNPSGDF
+58 MNPSGNF
-65 SVSAWVKLSNKNEYR
+65 SVSAWVKLSNKNAYR

-99 LYISDA
+99 LYISNA
-105 NKWQFWNGFGDTAG
+105 NKWQFWNGFGNTG
-119 FWKQANS
+119 GLWKQANS
-126 DRRIIENTW
+126 STRIIENTW

-144 SNTLM
+144 ANTHM
-149 RLYVDGEL
+149 RLYVDGVL
-157 LKQNSSASLV
+157 VAQNNSASLV

-180 TNKHPHDALP
+180 TNKHPHDVDP
-190 PDFYFNGRIDDVA
+190 PQFHFNGKIDDVA
-203 IWNTTLSA
+203 IWNAMLSSD
-211 AEIVQLYNSG
+211 EIVQLYNSG

-226 GDNYGDYTSA
+226 GDNYGNYTSS

-245 DTEVSGENNGSGT
+245 DTEVSGENNGTGT

-269 SFVNTPDWDDTDFPG
+269 TFVNTPDWDDADFPG
-284 TVPTLSS
+284 TVPSLSS
-291 SSPVDD
+291 SSPADD
-297 ETNVLTDTN
+297 ETNVLTDIN

-338 NGSNVSL
+338 NGANVSL
-345 SSTTQITIDPTDLLE
+345 SSNTQITIDPTDFLE
-360 NSTEYYI
+360 KNTDYYV

-375 DLSRNNFEGIS
+375 DLSRNNYGGIS
-386 LTTALSF
+386 NKTTYNF
-393 STAGAAAS
+393 STGGKGAT
-401 NSLDDPLDDKD
+401 NPLDDKD

-417 EAQTEAPKKVVQH
+417 EAQTEAPKKVLQH
-430 VTTPIFNRL
+430 ITTPIFNRL
-439 NWIRGYETDEN
+439 NWIRGYETDNN
-450 LSAQNIKFNIAN
+450 LNSQKIKFNLVN
-462 PKIDKILNIIHQT
+462 PKIDKILNIIPET
-475 VSLNKIPNRLEDDWL
+475 VSLNKIPTRLEDDWL

-552 DVDSYSFSTYATFHR
+552 DVESYSFSTYATFHR
-567 KENSYIEGIL
+567 KENSYVEGIL
-577 GTSRLD
+577 GTSKLD
-583 LKNKRVKNSN
+583 LRNKRVKNNN
-593 SLTGDRNGKQFFGS
+593 SLKGDRNGKQFFGS

-613 ITKENVNIS
+613 ISNEKVNIS

-641 TNALNY
+641 SNAISY
-647 HEQTVETAG
+647 DEQTVETGG
-656 IYGGFA
+656 IFGGFT

-675 PTAGFELGIDLSPS
+675 PSAGFELGLDLSPN
-689 SDVSLNYVSDP
+689 SDISLNYVSDP

-711 GEESVKGKIGFDLLK
+711 GEESIKGKVGFDLLK

-741 ENSHSDT
+741 QNRHSDT
-748 FYFLAGYVVS
+748 FYFLTGYVVS
-758 KDEEYAMELDENKT
+758 KDEEYVMKIDENKT
-772 SLVYKRNLDGFEIK
+772 SLVYKKNIDGVDIK

-796 NPDYELFLKLT
+796 NPDYYFNLKLT
-807 SKF
+807 RNF

>member
-1 MNKFLNF
+1 MLSIIKF
-8 SFRYYLKSNKI
+8 
-19 YFILICIILFLNQS
+19 YFFYFLFFLGLVNS
-33 KIFAEDY
+33 SIAEDY
-40 SLNFNGT
+40 SLSFNGT
-47 NEYVIVPFDST
+47 NEYVSVPFDST
-58 MNPSGDF
+58 MNPSGNF
-65 SVSAWVKLSNKNEYR
+65 SVSAWVKLSNKNAYR

-99 LYISDA
+99 LYISNA
-105 NKWQFWNGFGDTAG
+105 NKWQFWNGFGNTG
-119 FWKQANS
+119 GLWKQANS
-126 DRRIIENTW
+126 STRIIENTW

-144 SNTLM
+144 ANTHM
-149 RLYVDGEL
+149 RLYVDGVLVAQNNSETL
-157 LKQNSSASLV
+157 L

-180 TNKHPHDALP
+180 TNKHPHDVDP
-190 PDFYFNGRIDDVA
+190 PQFHFNGKIDDVA
-203 IWNTTLSA
+203 IWNAMLSSD
-211 AEIVQLYNSG
+211 EIVQLYNSG

-226 GDNYGDYTSA
+226 GDNYGNYTSS

-245 DTEVSGENNGSGT
+245 DTEVSGENNGTGT

-269 SFVNTPDWDDTDFPG
+269 TFVNTPDWDDADFPG
-284 TVPTLSS
+284 TVPSLSS
-291 SSPVDD
+291 SSPADD
-297 ETNVLTDTN
+297 ETNVLTDIN

-338 NGSNVSL
+338 NGANVSL
-345 SSTTQITIDPTDLLE
+345 SSNTQITIDPTDFLE
-360 NSTEYYI
+360 KNTDYYV

-375 DLSRNNFEGIS
+375 DLSRNNYGGIS
-386 LTTALSF
+386 NKTTYNF
-393 STAGAAAS
+393 STGGKGAT
-401 NSLDDPLDDKD
+401 NPLDDKD

-417 EAQTEAPKKVVQH
+417 EAQTEAPKKVLQH
-430 VTTPIFNRL
+430 ITTPIFNRL
-439 NWIRGYETDEN
+439 NWIRGYETDNN
-450 LSAQNIKFNIAN
+450 LNSQKIKFNIVN
-462 PKIDKILNIIHQT
+462 PKIDKILNIIPET
-475 VSLNKIPNRLEDDWL
+475 VSLNKIPTRLEDDWL

-552 DVDSYSFSTYATFHR
+552 DVESYSFSTYATFHR
-567 KENSYIEGIL
+567 KENSYVEGIL
-577 GTSRLD
+577 GTSKLD
-583 LKNKRVKNSN
+583 LRNKRVKNNN
-593 SLTGDRNGKQFFGS
+593 SLKGDRNGKQFFGS

-613 ITKENVNIS
+613 ISNEKVNIS

-641 TNALNY
+641 SNAISY
-647 HEQTVETAG
+647 DEQTVETAG
-656 IYGGFA
+656 IFGGFT

-675 PTAGFELGIDLSPS
+675 PSAGFELGLDLSPN
-689 SDVSLNYVSDP
+689 SDISLNYVSDP

-711 GEESVKGKIGFDLLK
+711 GEESIKGKVGFDLLK

-741 ENSHSDT
+741 QNRHSDT
-748 FYFLAGYVVS
+748 FYFLTGYVVS
-758 KDEEYAMELDENKT
+758 KDEEYVMKIDENKT
-772 SLVYKRNLDGFEIK
+772 SLVYKKNIDGVDIK

-796 NPDYELFLKLT
+796 NPDYYFNLKLT
-807 SKF
+807 RNF

>member
-1 MNKFLNF
+1 MNKFLNL
-8 SFRYYLKSNKI
+8 SFRQYLKSKI
-19 YFILICIILFLNQS
+19 NYFIWICIILFFNQN

-40 SLNFNGT
+40 SLSFNGT
-47 NEYVIVPFDST
+47 NEYVSVPFNST

-65 SVSAWVKLSNKNEYR
+65 SVSAWVKLTNSSKYR

-105 NKWQFWNGFGDTAG
+105 NRWQFWNGHGDTEG
-119 FWKQANS
+119 FWAQVNA
-126 DRRIIENTW
+126 DERIVENTW
-135 QMQTVTYDH
+135 HMQTVTYDH
-144 SNTLM
+144 SATTM
-149 RLYVDGEL
+149 KLYVDGVFLEENTSETL
-157 LKQNSSASLV
+157 L

-190 PDFYFNGRIDDVA
+190 PQFYFNGNIDDVA

-226 GDNYGDYTSA
+226 GDNYGDYTSS

-245 DTEVSGENNGSGT
+245 DSEVSGENNGSGT
-258 TLFGEKNNNDG
+258 TLFGERNNNDG
-269 SFVNTPDWDDTDFPG
+269 SFVNTPDWDSSDYPG
-284 TVPTLSS
+284 TDPTLSS

-306 IVLNFSEIIKVNTG
+306 IVLNFSEIIKVNSG

-329 DSVVEIFDI
+329 DSVVETFDV

-345 SSTTQITIDPTDLLE
+345 SSNTQITIDPTDFLE
-360 NSTEYYI
+360 KNTEYYV
-367 LIDATAIV
+367 LIDAIAIV
-375 DLSRNNFEGIS
+375 DLSRNNYAGIS
-386 LTTALSF
+386 STTALSF
-393 STAGAAAS
+393 STGGTGAS
-401 NSLDDPLDDKD
+401 NPLDDKD
-412 VVASI
+412 VVALI

-430 VTTPIFNRL
+430 VTSPIFNRL
-439 NWIRGYETDEN
+439 NWIRGYEIDDN
-450 LSAQNIKFNIAN
+450 LSAQKIKLNIAN
-462 PKIDKILNIIHQT
+462 PKIEKILNIIPQT
-475 VSLNKIPNRLEDDWL
+475 VSLNKIPNRSEDDWL
-490 FWSEGSISVGRVGET
+490 FWSEGSIGVGRVGET
-505 STSSF
+505 SSSSF

-515 NAITIGWDKKIDQ
+515 NSITLGWDKKNNQ
-528 KKIHGYAITY
+528 KTIHGYAITY
-538 TKDDVKV
+538 TKEDVKV

-552 DVDSYSFSTYATFHR
+552 DVHSYSLSTYATFHQ

-577 GTSRLD
+577 GTSILD

-593 SLTGDRNGKQFFGS
+593 FLNGDRNGKQLYGS

-613 ITKENVNIS
+613 INKKNTNIS

-629 SYTKLTDYTETG
+629 SYTKLADYTETG
-641 TNALNY
+641 SNAIKY
-647 HEQTVETAG
+647 HEQIVETAG
-656 IYGGFA
+656 VYGGFA

-675 PTAGFELGIDLSPS
+675 PTAGFELGLDLSPN

-711 GEESVKGKIGFDLLK
+711 GEKSIKGKIGFDLLK
-726 DNGWSLMAFYERNQS
+726 ENGWSLMAFYERNQS

-748 FYFLAGYVVS
+748 FYFLTGYVVS
-758 KDEEYAMELDENKT
+758 KDEEYTMELNENKT
-772 SLVYKRNLDGFEIK
+772 LLVYKRNIDGFEIK
-786 FDSGYELFTE
+786 FDTGYELFTE
-796 NPDYELFLKLT
+796 NPLYEFNLKLT

>member
-1 MNKFLNF
+1 MLSIIKF
-8 SFRYYLKSNKI
+8 
-19 YFILICIILFLNQS
+19 YFFYFLFFLGLINSSI
-33 KIFAEDY
+33 AEDY
-40 SLNFNGT
+40 SLSFNGT
-47 NEYVIVPFDST
+47 NEYVSVPFDST
-58 MNPSGDF
+58 MNPSGNF
-65 SVSAWVKLSNKNEYR
+65 SVSAWVKLSNKNAYR

-99 LYISDA
+99 LYISNA
-105 NKWQFWNGFGDTAG
+105 NKWQFWNGFGNTG
-119 FWKQANS
+119 GLWKQANS
-126 DRRIIENTW
+126 STRIIENTW

-144 SNTLM
+144 ANTHM
-149 RLYVDGEL
+149 RLYVDGIL
-157 LKQNSSASLV
+157 VAQNNSASLV

-180 TNKHPHDALP
+180 TNKHPHNVDP
-190 PDFYFNGRIDDVA
+190 PQFHFNGKIDDVA
-203 IWNTTLSA
+203 IWNAMLSSD
-211 AEIVQLYNSG
+211 EIVQLYNSG

-226 GDNYGDYTSA
+226 GDNYGNYTSS

-245 DTEVSGENNGSGT
+245 DTEVSGENNGTGT

-269 SFVNTPDWDDTDFPG
+269 TFVNTPDWDDADFPG
-284 TVPTLSS
+284 TVPSLSS
-291 SSPVDD
+291 SSPADD
-297 ETNVLTDTN
+297 ETNVLTDIN

-338 NGSNVSL
+338 NGANVSL
-345 SSTTQITIDPTDLLE
+345 SSNTQITIDPTDFLE
-360 NSTEYYI
+360 KNTDYYV

-375 DLSRNNFEGIS
+375 DLSRNNYGGIS
-386 LTTALSF
+386 NKTTYNF
-393 STAGAAAS
+393 STGGKGAT
-401 NSLDDPLDDKD
+401 NPLDDKD

-417 EAQTEAPKKVVQH
+417 EAQTEAPKKVLQH
-430 VTTPIFNRL
+430 ITTPIFNRL
-439 NWIRGYETDEN
+439 NWIRGYETDNN
-450 LSAQNIKFNIAN
+450 LNSQKIKFNLVN
-462 PKIDKILNIIHQT
+462 PKIDKILNIIPET
-475 VSLNKIPNRLEDDWL
+475 VSLNKIPTRLEDDWL

-545 GDNGSTL
+545 GENGSTV
-552 DVDSYSFSTYATFHR
+552 DVESYSFSTYATFHR
-567 KENSYIEGIL
+567 KENSYVEGIL
-577 GTSRLD
+577 GTSKLD
-583 LKNKRVKNSN
+583 LRNKRVKNNN
-593 SLTGDRNGKQFFGS
+593 SLKGDRNGKQFFGS

-613 ITKENVNIS
+613 ISNEKVNIS

-641 TNALNY
+641 SNAISY
-647 HEQTVETAG
+647 DEQTVETAG
-656 IYGGFA
+656 IFGGFT

-675 PTAGFELGIDLSPS
+675 PSAGFELGLDLSPN
-689 SDVSLNYVSDP
+689 SDISLNYVSDP

-711 GEESVKGKIGFDLLK
+711 GEESIKGKVGFDLLK

-741 ENSHSDT
+741 QNRHSDT
-748 FYFLAGYVVS
+748 FYFLTGYVVS
-758 KDEEYAMELDENKT
+758 KDEEYVMKIDENKT
-772 SLVYKRNLDGFEIK
+772 SLVYKKNIDGIDIK

-796 NPDYELFLKLT
+796 NPDYYFNLKLT
-807 SKF
+807 RNF

>member
-1 MNKFLNF
+1 MFNFKKFYLNF
-8 SFRYYLKSNKI
+8 FNFL
-19 YFILICIILFLNQS
+19 FFLGLINYSL
-33 KIFAEDY
+33 AADY
-40 SLNFNGT
+40 SLSFNGT
-47 NEYVIVPFDST
+47 DEYVSVPFDST

-65 SVSAWVKLSNKNEYR
+65 SVSAWVKLSNKNAYR

-99 LYISDA
+99 LYISNA
-105 NKWQFWNGFGDTAG
+105 NKWQFWNGFGNTG
-119 FWKQANS
+119 GLWKQANS
-126 DRRIIENTW
+126 STRIIENTW

-144 SNTLM
+144 ANTHM
-149 RLYVDGEL
+149 RLYVDGVL
-157 LKQNSSASLV
+157 VAQNNSASLV

-180 TNKHPHDALP
+180 TNKHPHDVDP
-190 PDFYFNGRIDDVA
+190 PQFHFNGKIDDVA
-203 IWNTTLSA
+203 IWNAMLSSD
-211 AEIVQLYNSG
+211 EIVQLYNSG

-226 GDNYGDYTSA
+226 GDNYGNYTSS

-245 DTEVSGENNGSGT
+245 DTEVSGENNGTGT
-258 TLFGEKNNNDG
+258 TLYGEKNNNDG
-269 SFVNTPDWDDTDFPG
+269 TFVNTPDWDDADFPG
-284 TVPTLSS
+284 TVPSLSS
-291 SSPVDD
+291 SSPADD
-297 ETNVLTDTN
+297 ETNVLTDIN

-338 NGSNVSL
+338 NGANVSL
-345 SSTTQITIDPTDLLE
+345 SSNTQITIDPTDFLE
-360 NSTEYYI
+360 KNTDYYV

-375 DLSRNNFEGIS
+375 DLSRNNYGGIS
-386 LTTALSF
+386 NKTTYNF
-393 STAGAAAS
+393 STGGTGAT
-401 NSLDDPLDDKD
+401 NPLDDKD
-412 VVASI
+412 VVSSI
-417 EAQTEAPKKVVQH
+417 EAQTEAPKKVLQH
-430 VTTPIFNRL
+430 ITTPIFNRL
-439 NWIRGYETDEN
+439 NWIRGYETDNN
-450 LSAQNIKFNIAN
+450 LNSQKIKFNIVN
-462 PKIDKILNIIHQT
+462 PKIDKILNIIPET
-475 VSLNKIPNRLEDDWL
+475 VSLNKIPTRLEDDWL

-552 DVDSYSFSTYATFHR
+552 DVESYSFSTYATFHR
-567 KENSYIEGIL
+567 KENSYVEGIL
-577 GTSRLD
+577 GTSKLD
-583 LKNKRVKNSN
+583 LRNKRVKNNN
-593 SLTGDRNGKQFFGS
+593 SLKGDRNGKQFFGS

-613 ITKENVNIS
+613 ISKEKVNIS

-641 TNALNY
+641 SNAISY
-647 HEQTVETAG
+647 DEQTVETAG
-656 IYGGFA
+656 IFGGFT

-675 PTAGFELGIDLSPS
+675 PSAGFELGLDLSPN
-689 SDVSLNYVSDP
+689 SDISLNYVSDP

-711 GEESVKGKIGFDLLK
+711 GEESIKGKVGFDLLK

-741 ENSHSDT
+741 QNRHSDT
-748 FYFLAGYVVS
+748 FYFLTGYVVS
-758 KDEEYAMELDENKT
+758 KDEEYVMKIDENKT
-772 SLVYKRNLDGFEIK
+772 SLVYKKNIDGVDIK

-796 NPDYELFLKLT
+796 NPDYYFNLKLT
-807 SKF
+807 RNF

>member
-1 MNKFLNF
+1 MLSIIKF
-8 SFRYYLKSNKI
+8 
-19 YFILICIILFLNQS
+19 YFFYFLFFLGLINSSI
-33 KIFAEDY
+33 AEDY
-40 SLNFNGT
+40 SLSFNGT
-47 NEYVIVPFDST
+47 NEYVSVPFDST
-58 MNPSGDF
+58 MNPSGNF
-65 SVSAWVKLSNKNEYR
+65 SVSAWVKLSNKNAYR

-99 LYISDA
+99 LYISNA
-105 NKWQFWNGFGDTAG
+105 NKWQFWNGFGNTG
-119 FWKQANS
+119 GLWKQANS
-126 DRRIIENTW
+126 STRIIENTW

-144 SNTLM
+144 ANTHM
-149 RLYVDGEL
+149 RLYVDGVL
-157 LKQNSSASLV
+157 VAQNNSASLV

-180 TNKHPHDALP
+180 TNKHPHDVDP
-190 PDFYFNGRIDDVA
+190 PQFHFNGKIDDVA
-203 IWNTTLSA
+203 IWNAMLSSD
-211 AEIVQLYNSG
+211 EIVQLYNSG

-226 GDNYGDYTSA
+226 GDNYGNYTSS

-245 DTEVSGENNGSGT
+245 DTEVSGENNGTGT

-269 SFVNTPDWDDTDFPG
+269 TFVNTPDWDDADFPG
-284 TVPTLSS
+284 TVPSLSS
-291 SSPVDD
+291 SSPADD
-297 ETNVLTDTN
+297 ETNVLTDIN

-338 NGSNVSL
+338 NGANVSL
-345 SSTTQITIDPTDLLE
+345 SSNTQITIDPTDFLE
-360 NSTEYYI
+360 KNTDYYV

-375 DLSRNNFEGIS
+375 DLSRNNYGGIS
-386 LTTALSF
+386 NKTTYNF
-393 STAGAAAS
+393 STGGTGAT
-401 NSLDDPLDDKD
+401 NPLDDKD

-417 EAQTEAPKKVVQH
+417 EAQTEAPKKVLQH
-430 VTTPIFNRL
+430 ITTPIFNRL
-439 NWIRGYETDEN
+439 NWIRGYETDNN
-450 LSAQNIKFNIAN
+450 LNSQKIKFNIVN
-462 PKIDKILNIIHQT
+462 PKIDKILNIIPET
-475 VSLNKIPNRLEDDWL
+475 VSLNKIPTRLEDDWL

-552 DVDSYSFSTYATFHR
+552 DVESYSFSTYATFHR
-567 KENSYIEGIL
+567 KENSYVEGIL
-577 GTSRLD
+577 GTSKLD
-583 LKNKRVKNSN
+583 LRNKRVKNNN
-593 SLTGDRNGKQFFGS
+593 SLKGDRNGKQFFGS

-613 ITKENVNIS
+613 ISNEKVNIS

-641 TNALNY
+641 SNAISY
-647 HEQTVETAG
+647 DEQTVETAG
-656 IYGGFA
+656 IFGGFT

-675 PTAGFELGIDLSPS
+675 PSAGFELGLDLSPN
-689 SDVSLNYVSDP
+689 SDISLNYVSDP

-711 GEESVKGKIGFDLLK
+711 GEESIKGKVGFDLLK

-741 ENSHSDT
+741 QNRHSDT
-748 FYFLAGYVVS
+748 FYFLTGYVVS
-758 KDEEYAMELDENKT
+758 KDEEYVMKIDENKT
-772 SLVYKRNLDGFEIK
+772 SLVYKKNIDGVDIK

-796 NPDYELFLKLT
+796 NSDYYFNLKLT
-807 SKF
+807 RNF

>member
-1 MNKFLNF
+1 MIFCLRNINVIKIIFIIFFFSYAKNLN
-8 SFRYYLKSNKI
+8 
-19 YFILICIILFLNQS
+19 
-33 KIFAEDY
+33 AADY
-40 SLNFNGT
+40 SLEFDRLT
-47 NEYVIVPFDST
+47 TSEYVEVPFAAS
-58 MNPSGDF
+58 MNPTGDF
-65 SVSAWVKLSNKNEYR
+65 SVNAWVKVKASNDWQ
-80 SAVTSRSETV
+80 SVVTSRSADTACGAD
-90 NGNQTGGYM
+90 NNRTKGYM
-99 LYISDA
+99 LYIQPDEEWS
-105 NKWQFWNGFGDTAG
+105 FWNGRCDVNKWAQINTTEEV
-119 FWKQANS
+119 NL
-126 DRRIIENTW
+126 NTW
-135 QMQTVTYDH
+135 QMQTVTYDA
-144 SNTLM
+144 SATTM
-149 RLYVDGEL
+149 RLYVDGVEIGD
-157 LKQNSSASLV
+157 NSEDTLT
-167 ANTDKPLYIGAGR
+167 ANTNRPLRIGAGA
-180 TNKHPHDALP
+180 TNLDTPQ
-190 PDFYFNGRIDDVA
+190 FWFNGKIDEVA
-203 IWNTTLSA
+203 IWSSTLSA
-211 AEIVQLYNSG
+211 EEITQLYNSG

-226 GDNYGDYTSA
+226 GENYGDYTSA
-236 GSLQEYWTM
+236 SSLGEYWTM
-245 DTEVSGENNGSGT
+245 DDIVETGNGSGT
-258 TLFGEKNNNDG
+258 TLFGEINDNDG
-269 SFVNTPDWDDTDFPG
+269 TLNGGPSWSTDFPG
-284 TVPTLSS
+284 TVPSLSS
-291 SSPVDD
+291 SSPADD

-306 IVLNFSEIIKVNTG
+306 IVLNFSEIIKANTG

-345 SSTTQITIDPTDLLE
+345 SSNTQITIDPTDFLE
-360 NSTEYYI
+360 KSTDYYV

-375 DLSRNNFEGIS
+375 DLSRNNYAGIS
-386 LTTALSF
+386 NKTTYNF
-393 STAGAAAS
+393 STGGTGAS
-401 NSLDDPLDDKD
+401 NPLDDKD

-430 VTTPIFNRL
+430 VTSPIFNRL

-450 LSAQNIKFNIAN
+450 LSAQKIKFNIAN
-462 PKIDKILNIIHQT
+462 PKIDKILNVIPQT
-475 VSLNKIPNRLEDDWL
+475 VSLNKIPTRLEDDWL

-552 DVDSYSFSTYATFHR
+552 DVDAYSFSTYATFHQ

-613 ITKENVNIS
+613 ISKENVNIS

-641 TNALNY
+641 TNAINY

-656 IYGGFA
+656 IYGGFT

-675 PTAGFELGIDLSPS
+675 PTAGFELGVDLSPS

-711 GEESVKGKIGFDLLK
+711 DEESIKGKIGFDLLK

-748 FYFLAGYVVS
+748 FYFLTGYVVS

-796 NPDYELFLKLT
+796 NPDYEFNLKLT

>member
-1 MNKFLNF
+1 MIFCLRNINVIKIIFIIFFFSYAKNLN
-8 SFRYYLKSNKI
+8 
-19 YFILICIILFLNQS
+19 
-33 KIFAEDY
+33 AADY
-40 SLNFNGT
+40 SLEFDRLT
-47 NEYVIVPFDST
+47 TSEYVEVPFAAS
-58 MNPSGDF
+58 MNPTGDF
-65 SVSAWVKLSNKNEYR
+65 SVNAWVKVKASNDWQ
-80 SAVTSRSETV
+80 SVVTSRSADTACGAD
-90 NGNQTGGYM
+90 NNRTKGYM
-99 LYISDA
+99 LYIQPDEEWS
-105 NKWQFWNGFGDTAG
+105 FWNGRCDVNKWAQINTTEEV
-119 FWKQANS
+119 NL
-126 DRRIIENTW
+126 NTW
-135 QMQTVTYDH
+135 QMQTVTYDA
-144 SNTLM
+144 SATTM
-149 RLYVDGEL
+149 RLYVDGVEIGD
-157 LKQNSSASLV
+157 NSEDTLT
-167 ANTDKPLYIGAGR
+167 ANTNRPLRIGAGA
-180 TNKHPHDALP
+180 TNEDTPR
-190 PDFYFNGRIDDVA
+190 YWFNGKIDEVA
-203 IWNTTLSA
+203 IWSSTLSA
-211 AEIVQLYNSG
+211 EEITQLYNSG

-226 GDNYGDYTSA
+226 GENYGDYTSA
-236 GSLQEYWTM
+236 SSLGEYWTM
-245 DTEVSGENNGSGT
+245 DDIVETGNGSGT
-258 TLFGEKNNNDG
+258 TLFGEINDNDG
-269 SFVNTPDWDDTDFPG
+269 TLNGGPSWSTDFPG
-284 TVPTLSS
+284 TVPSLSS

-329 DSVVEIFDI
+329 DSVVEVFDI

-345 SSTTQITIDPTDLLE
+345 SSNTQITIDPTDFLE
-360 NSTEYYI
+360 KNTEYYV

-375 DLSRNNFEGIS
+375 DLSRNNYAGIS
-386 LTTALSF
+386 STTALSF
-393 STAGAAAS
+393 STGGTGPS
-401 NSLDDPLDDKD
+401 NPLDDKD

-430 VTTPIFNRL
+430 ITSPIFNRL

-450 LSAQNIKFNIAN
+450 LSAQKIKFNIAN
-462 PKIDKILNIIHQT
+462 PKIEKILNIIPQT
-475 VSLNKIPNRLEDDWL
+475 VSLNKIPTRLEDDWL

-552 DVDSYSFSTYATFHR
+552 DVDAYSFSTYATFHR

-583 LKNKRVKNSN
+583 LKNKRVKNNN

-613 ITKENVNIS
+613 ISKENVNIS

-641 TNALNY
+641 SNAINY

-656 IYGGFA
+656 IYGGFT

-675 PTAGFELGIDLSPS
+675 PTAGFELGLDLSPS

-711 GEESVKGKIGFDLLK
+711 GEESIKGKIGFDLLK

-748 FYFLAGYVVS
+748 FYFLTGYVVS

-796 NPDYELFLKLT
+796 NPDYEFNLKLT

>member
-1 MNKFLNF
+1 MFNFKKFYLNF
-8 SFRYYLKSNKI
+8 FNFL
-19 YFILICIILFLNQS
+19 FFLGLINYSL
-33 KIFAEDY
+33 AADY
-40 SLNFNGT
+40 SLSFNGT
-47 NEYVIVPFDST
+47 DEYVSVPFDST

-65 SVSAWVKLSNKNEYR
+65 SVSAWVKLSNKNAYR

-99 LYISDA
+99 LYISNA
-105 NKWQFWNGFGDTAG
+105 NKWQFWNGFGNTG
-119 FWKQANS
+119 GLWKQANS
-126 DRRIIENTW
+126 STRIIENTW

-144 SNTLM
+144 DNTHM
-149 RLYVDGEL
+149 RLYVDGIL
-157 LKQNSSASLV
+157 VAQNNSASLV

-180 TNKHPHDALP
+180 TNKHPHNVDP
-190 PDFYFNGRIDDVA
+190 PQFHFNGKIDDVA
-203 IWNTTLSA
+203 IWNAMLSSD
-211 AEIVQLYNSG
+211 EIVQLYNSG

-226 GDNYGDYTSA
+226 GDNYGNYTSS

-245 DTEVSGENNGSGT
+245 DTEVSGENNGTGT

-269 SFVNTPDWDDTDFPG
+269 TFVNTPDWDDADFPG
-284 TVPTLSS
+284 TVPSLSS
-291 SSPVDD
+291 SSPADD
-297 ETNVLTDTN
+297 ETNVLTDIN

-338 NGSNVSL
+338 NGANVSL
-345 SSTTQITIDPTDLLE
+345 SSNTQITIDPTDFLE
-360 NSTEYYI
+360 KNTDYYV

-375 DLSRNNFEGIS
+375 DLSRNNYGGIS
-386 LTTALSF
+386 NKTTYNF
-393 STAGAAAS
+393 STGGKGAT
-401 NSLDDPLDDKD
+401 NPLDDKD

-417 EAQTEAPKKVVQH
+417 EAQTEAPKKVLQH
-430 VTTPIFNRL
+430 ITTPIFNRL
-439 NWIRGYETDEN
+439 NWIRGYETDNN
-450 LSAQNIKFNIAN
+450 LNSQKIKFNLVN
-462 PKIDKILNIIHQT
+462 PKIDKILNIIPET
-475 VSLNKIPNRLEDDWL
+475 VSLNKIPTRLEDDWL

-552 DVDSYSFSTYATFHR
+552 DVESYSFSTYATFHR
-567 KENSYIEGIL
+567 KENSYVEGIL
-577 GTSRLD
+577 GTSKLD
-583 LKNKRVKNSN
+583 LRNKRVKNNN
-593 SLTGDRNGKQFFGS
+593 SLKGDRNGKQFFGS

-613 ITKENVNIS
+613 ISNEKVNIS

-641 TNALNY
+641 SNAISY
-647 HEQTVETAG
+647 DEQTVETAG
-656 IYGGFA
+656 IFGGFT

-675 PTAGFELGIDLSPS
+675 PSAGFELGLDLSPN
-689 SDVSLNYVSDP
+689 SDISLNYVSDP

-711 GEESVKGKIGFDLLK
+711 GEESIKGKVGFDLLK

-741 ENSHSDT
+741 QNRHSDT
-748 FYFLAGYVVS
+748 FYFLTGYVVS
-758 KDEEYAMELDENKT
+758 KDEEYVMKIDENKT
-772 SLVYKRNLDGFEIK
+772 SLVYKKNIDGVDIK

-796 NPDYELFLKLT
+796 NPDYYFNLKLT
-807 SKF
+807 RNF

>member
-1 MNKFLNF
+1 M
-8 SFRYYLKSNKI
+8 S
-19 YFILICIILFLNQS
+19 
-33 KIFAEDY
+33 AE
-40 SLNFNGT
+40 
-47 NEYVIVPFDST
+47 
-58 MNPSGDF
+58 
-65 SVSAWVKLSNKNEYR
+65 
-80 SAVTSRSETV
+80 
-90 NGNQTGGYM
+90 
-99 LYISDA
+99 
-105 NKWQFWNGFGDTAG
+105 
-119 FWKQANS
+119 
-126 DRRIIENTW
+126 
-135 QMQTVTYDH
+135 
-144 SNTLM
+144 
-149 RLYVDGEL
+149 
-157 LKQNSSASLV
+157 
-167 ANTDKPLYIGAGR
+167 
-180 TNKHPHDALP
+180 
-190 PDFYFNGRIDDVA
+190 
-203 IWNTTLSA
+203 
-211 AEIVQLYNSG
+211 EITQLYNSG

-226 GDNYGDYTSA
+226 GENYGDYTSA
-236 GSLQEYWTM
+236 SSLGEYWTM
-245 DTEVSGENNGSGT
+245 DDIVETGNGSGT
-258 TLFGEKNNNDG
+258 TLFGEINDNDG
-269 SFVNTPDWDDTDFPG
+269 TLNGGPSWSTDFPG
-284 TVPTLSS
+284 TVPSLSS

-345 SSTTQITIDPTDLLE
+345 SSNTQITIDPTDFLE
-360 NSTEYYI
+360 KNTEYYV
-367 LIDATAIV
+367 LIDSKAIV
-375 DLSRNNFEGIS
+375 DLSRNNYAGIS
-386 LTTALSF
+386 STTALSF
-393 STAGAAAS
+393 STGGTGPS
-401 NSLDDPLDDKD
+401 NPLDDKD

-430 VTTPIFNRL
+430 ITSPIFNRL
-439 NWIRGYETDEN
+439 NWIRGYETNEN
-450 LSAQNIKFNIAN
+450 LNAQNIKFNIAN
-462 PKIDKILNIIHQT
+462 PKIEKILNVIPQT
-475 VSLNKIPNRLEDDWL
+475 VSLNKIPTRLEDDWL

-552 DVDSYSFSTYATFHR
+552 DVDAYSFSTYATFHR

-583 LKNKRVKNSN
+583 LKNKRVKDSN

-641 TNALNY
+641 TNAINY

-656 IYGGFA
+656 IYGGFT

-675 PTAGFELGIDLSPS
+675 PTAGFELGLDLSPS

-700 NTKYTKSIDQQ
+700 NTKYTKSIDHQ
-711 GEESVKGKIGFDLLK
+711 GEESIKGKIGFDLLK

-748 FYFLAGYVVS
+748 FYFLTGYVVS
-758 KDEEYAMELDENKT
+758 KDEEYAMELDESKT

-796 NPDYELFLKLT
+796 NPDYEFNLKLT

>member
-1 MNKFLNF
+1 MLSIIKF
-8 SFRYYLKSNKI
+8 
-19 YFILICIILFLNQS
+19 YFFYFFFFLGLINSSI
-33 KIFAEDY
+33 AEDY
-40 SLNFNGT
+40 SLSFNGT
-47 NEYVIVPFDST
+47 NEYVSVPFDST
-58 MNPSGDF
+58 MNPSGNF
-65 SVSAWVKLSNKNEYR
+65 SVSAWVKLSNKNAYR

-99 LYISDA
+99 LYISNA
-105 NKWQFWNGFGDTAG
+105 NKWQFWNGFGNTG
-119 FWKQANS
+119 GLWKQANS
-126 DRRIIENTW
+126 STRIIENTW

-144 SNTLM
+144 ANTHM
-149 RLYVDGEL
+149 RLYVDGVL
-157 LKQNSSASLV
+157 VAQNNSASLV

-180 TNKHPHDALP
+180 TNKHPHDVDP
-190 PDFYFNGRIDDVA
+190 PQFHFNGKIDDVA
-203 IWNTTLSA
+203 IWNAMLSSD
-211 AEIVQLYNSG
+211 EIVQLYNSG

-226 GDNYGDYTSA
+226 GDNYGNYTSS

-245 DTEVSGENNGSGT
+245 DTEVSGENNGTGT

-269 SFVNTPDWDDTDFPG
+269 TFVNTPDWDDADFPG
-284 TVPTLSS
+284 TVPSLSS
-291 SSPVDD
+291 SSPADD
-297 ETNVLTDTN
+297 ETNVLTDIN

-338 NGSNVSL
+338 NGANVSL
-345 SSTTQITIDPTDLLE
+345 SSNTQITIDPTDFLE
-360 NSTEYYI
+360 KNTDYYV

-375 DLSRNNFEGIS
+375 DLSRNNYGGIS
-386 LTTALSF
+386 NKTTYNF
-393 STAGAAAS
+393 STGGKGAT
-401 NSLDDPLDDKD
+401 NPLDDKD

-417 EAQTEAPKKVVQH
+417 EAQTEAPKKVLQH
-430 VTTPIFNRL
+430 ITTPIFNRL
-439 NWIRGYETDEN
+439 NWIRGYETDNN
-450 LSAQNIKFNIAN
+450 LNSQKIKFNIVN
-462 PKIDKILNIIHQT
+462 PKIDKILNIIPET
-475 VSLNKIPNRLEDDWL
+475 VSLNKIPTRLEDDWL

-552 DVDSYSFSTYATFHR
+552 DVESYSFSTYATFHR
-567 KENSYIEGIL
+567 KENSYVEGIL
-577 GTSRLD
+577 GTSKLD
-583 LKNKRVKNSN
+583 LRNKRVKNNN
-593 SLTGDRNGKQFFGS
+593 SLKGDRNGKQFFGS

-613 ITKENVNIS
+613 ISNEKVNIS

-641 TNALNY
+641 SNAISY
-647 HEQTVETAG
+647 DEQTVETAG
-656 IYGGFA
+656 IFGGFT

-675 PTAGFELGIDLSPS
+675 PSAGFELGLDLSPN
-689 SDVSLNYVSDP
+689 SDISLNYVSDP

-711 GEESVKGKIGFDLLK
+711 GEESIKGKVGFDLLK

-741 ENSHSDT
+741 QNRHSDT
-748 FYFLAGYVVS
+748 FYFLTGYVVS
-758 KDEEYAMELDENKT
+758 KDEEYVMKIDENKT
-772 SLVYKRNLDGFEIK
+772 SLVYKKNIDGVDIK

-796 NPDYELFLKLT
+796 NSDYYFNLKLT
-807 SKF
+807 RNF

>member
-1 MNKFLNF
+1 MLSIIKF
-8 SFRYYLKSNKI
+8 
-19 YFILICIILFLNQS
+19 YFFYFLFFLGLINSSI
-33 KIFAEDY
+33 AEDY
-40 SLNFNGT
+40 SLSFNGT
-47 NEYVIVPFDST
+47 NEYVSVPFDST
-58 MNPSGDF
+58 MNPSGNF
-65 SVSAWVKLSNKNEYR
+65 SVSAWVKLSNKNAYR

-99 LYISDA
+99 LYISNA
-105 NKWQFWNGFGDTAG
+105 NKWQFWNGFGNTG
-119 FWKQANS
+119 GLWKQANS
-126 DRRIIENTW
+126 STRIIENTW

-144 SNTLM
+144 ANTHM
-149 RLYVDGEL
+149 RLYVDGVL
-157 LKQNSSASLV
+157 VAQNNSASLV

-180 TNKHPHDALP
+180 TNKHPHDVDP
-190 PDFYFNGRIDDVA
+190 PQFHFNGKIDDVA
-203 IWNTTLSA
+203 IWNAMLSSD
-211 AEIVQLYNSG
+211 EIVQLYNSG

-226 GDNYGDYTSA
+226 GDNYGNYTSS

-245 DTEVSGENNGSGT
+245 DTEVSGENNGTGT

-269 SFVNTPDWDDTDFPG
+269 TFVNTPDWDDADFPG
-284 TVPTLSS
+284 TVPSLSS
-291 SSPVDD
+291 SSPADD
-297 ETNVLTDTN
+297 ETNVLTDIN

-338 NGSNVSL
+338 NGANVSL
-345 SSTTQITIDPTDLLE
+345 SSNTQITIDPTDFLE
-360 NSTEYYI
+360 KNTDYYV

-375 DLSRNNFEGIS
+375 DLSRNNYGGIS
-386 LTTALSF
+386 NKTTYNF
-393 STAGAAAS
+393 STGGKGAT
-401 NSLDDPLDDKD
+401 NPLDDKD

-417 EAQTEAPKKVVQH
+417 EAQTEAPKKVLQH
-430 VTTPIFNRL
+430 ITTPIFNRL
-439 NWIRGYETDEN
+439 NWIRGYETDNN
-450 LSAQNIKFNIAN
+450 LNSQKIKFNIVN
-462 PKIDKILNIIHQT
+462 PKIDKILNIIPET
-475 VSLNKIPNRLEDDWL
+475 VSLNKIPTRLEDDWL

-552 DVDSYSFSTYATFHR
+552 DVESYSFSTYATFHR
-567 KENSYIEGIL
+567 KENSYVEGIL
-577 GTSRLD
+577 GTSKLD
-583 LKNKRVKNSN
+583 LRNKRVKNNN
-593 SLTGDRNGKQFFGS
+593 SLKGDRNGKQFFGS

-613 ITKENVNIS
+613 ISNEKVNIS

-641 TNALNY
+641 SNAISY
-647 HEQTVETAG
+647 DEQTVETAG
-656 IYGGFA
+656 IFGGFT

-675 PTAGFELGIDLSPS
+675 PSAGFELGLDLSPN
-689 SDVSLNYVSDP
+689 SDISLNYVSDP

-711 GEESVKGKIGFDLLK
+711 GEESIKGKVGFDLLK

-741 ENSHSDT
+741 QNRHSDT
-748 FYFLAGYVVS
+748 FYFLTGYVVS
-758 KDEEYAMELDENKT
+758 KDEEYVMKIDENKT
-772 SLVYKRNLDGFEIK
+772 SLVYKKNIDGVDIK

-796 NPDYELFLKLT
+796 NPDYYFNLKLT
-807 SKF
+807 RNF